1 MIAYGTGLSGRS
13 RRRGAVAL
21 HCNRFSR
28 SADIHGRMEI
38 IMADSKEYIVHED
51 DRGSINISVDVLATI
66 AAAAALEIEGVAGL
80 SSNIGTEIAELLG
93 AKKNPGKGVKI
104 TSEGEEIIADVFV
117 MVRLG
122 YSVNEVASSVQDAV
136 KAAIESMAGFT
147 VCTVNVNICGIA
159 LETK

>member
-1 MIAYGTGLSGRS
+1 MITFRAGLSGRHRS
-13 RRRGAVAL
+13 RGDASPRCGRI
-21 HCNRFSR
+21 SR
-28 SADIHGRMEI
+28 PADVHGRMEI
-38 IMADSKEYIVHED
+38 TMADSKEYIVHED
-51 DRGSINISVDVLATI
+51 DKGSINISVDVLATI

-104 TSEGEEIIADVFV
+104 TSEGEEIIADVYV

-122 YSVNEVASSVQDAV
+122 FSVNEVAAKVQDAV
-136 KAAIESMAGFT
+136 KAAIESMAGFA
-147 VCTVNVNICGIA
+147 VCTVNVNICGVA